1 VTLAS
6 APVVVRRG
14 ARVARSAALAAMSL
28 LAACVTLA
36 TLLSGEWPASVPVAA
51 VLVLPLAL
59 PLRGILQ
66 WRRRAFAWA
75 TLCVTPYFVY
85 GATEAVANPAVRV
98 LAGAIL
104 FGSLALF
111 VALVAC
117 LRLTRPGAPGGQPS

>member
-1 VTLAS
+1 VTLAC
-6 APVVVRRG
+6 APVAVGRG
-14 ARVARSAALAAMSL
+14 ARVARFAALAAMSL

-36 TLLSGEWPASVPVAA
+36 ALLSGEGPASVLVAVA
-51 VLVLPLAL
+51 LVLPLAL

-75 TLCVTPYFVY
+75 TLCVTPYLIY
-85 GATEAVANPAVRV
+85 GTTEVVANPPVRV

-104 FGSLALF
+104 VDSLALF

-117 LRLTRPGAPGGQPS
+117 LRLTRPGAPGSQPS